1 MSDTIDLVPE
11 DEDAVEVTVRL
22 PRSTARA
29 AAHHDLL
36 PLARLLADTATPAQA
51 HARLLLVEAVG
62 AMGTALPRPVPLPLL
77 SPTFVRDSLPHP
89 DVIADLF
96 SHVYDS
102 LTRIEGK
109 MYALVPIEEPEEE
122 PVDWE
127 TMEAQAD
134 REKAAGMTS
143 GPVSGEEFLAMIA
156 GESGKTL
163 EEMLA
168 DAGISRGDI

>member
-1 MSDTIDLVPE
+1 MTDTIDLVPE

-36 PLARLLADTATPAQA
+36 PLARLLADAASPAQA

-62 AMGTALPRPVPLPLL
+62 ALGTALPRPVPLPLL
-77 SPTFVRDSLPHP
+77 SVKFMRSSIPNP
-89 DVIADLF
+89 DTLADVTAL
-96 SHVYDS
+96 VYDS
-102 LTRIEGK
+102 LARIEGK
-109 MYALVPIEEPEEE
+109 TYALVPIEEPEED

-134 REKAAGMTS
+134 REQAAGMTS

-163 EEMLA
+163 EELLA
-168 DAGISRGDI
+168 DAGMSRGDI

>member
-1 MSDTIDLVPE
+1 MTDTIDLVPE

-22 PRSTARA
+22 PRAAARA
-29 AAHHDLL
+29 AATHDLL
-36 PLARLLADTATPAQA
+36 PLARLLADVASPARA
-51 HARLLLVEAVG
+51 NLRLLLVEAL
-62 AMGTALPRPVPLPLL
+62 TAPESAVP
-77 SPTFVRDSLPHP
+77 
-89 DVIADLF
+89 
-96 SHVYDS
+96 SHV
-102 LTRIEGK
+102 LRTPLGIPRIQRANHLDRAEDLAAHLWAHIDGQA
-109 MYALVPIEEPEEE
+109 YALVPIEEPEED
-122 PVDWE
+122 PADWE

-168 DAGISRGDI
+168 DAGMSRGNI